1 MMNVWTE
8 NVKDCSGTGL
18 GVGGGVLTQ
27 PLIHIWENDIKKHRA
42 GGHPKSKWRIKKKHH
57 YWTEKQDLVQCLV

>member
-8 NVKDCSGTGL
+8 NVNDCSGTGL

-27 PLIHIWENDIKKHRA
+27 PLIHIWENYIKKHRA
-42 GGHPKSKWRIKKKHH
+42 GGCKSIQKASGESKKNIITGQKNK
-57 YWTEKQDLVQCLV
+57 T